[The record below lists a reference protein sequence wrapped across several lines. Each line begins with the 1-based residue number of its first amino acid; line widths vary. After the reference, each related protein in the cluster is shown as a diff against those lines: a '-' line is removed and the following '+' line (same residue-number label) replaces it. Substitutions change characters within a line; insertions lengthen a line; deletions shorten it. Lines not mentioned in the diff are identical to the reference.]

1 MSARQPISPAWI
13 EQAASELAVARR
25 QLRHRQIELAS
36 TARGAHN
43 LLLEAQALEA
53 CGQVE
58 QAEEVRRT
66 VTRGFARR
74 RAADVA
80 ENPAAAD
87 GWTPPTVRG
96 GGGQCPACG
105 QFAAAAHRC
114 PPAILEARR
123 QALSPTGD
131 MPSVQA
137 GVTDEGSAA
146 AASLAAGFYRDI
158 PLTDADAEAIA
169 AVCADNLYGPPV
181 DDLPSL
187 PRHADGSID
196 VDSAAF
202 AAHRDAALARTQDA
216 CFEDEYIDG
225 IPVPVVLSQG
235 ALEPF
240 AVPAKREVATQLG
253 NALADADDAE
263 LFDTDECAALAA
275 PETAQWGSTTSGLC
289 WRTGDG
295 EPWRQIGTGERV
307 TTPNV
312 MAADPAL
319 VRAAARQTVAS
330 QAMAAW
336 AAHTERDVA
345 PAAVHTQAAVRDVF
359 VQPNP
364 DPPQTVEARRA
375 RAIVRAQYAVTQRYL
390 ADRGVS
396 EVSVSRGMWFST
408 SGDAPAWVPA
418 SKGERSHGEVA
429 LNPASSFTTRSEV
442 SSYFARRE
450 WDDDEYVSVRLHGTV
465 PASRV
470 LSLPRTGMGCLSEE
484 EIVVIGGHGQWEV
497 ERV

>member
-1 MSARQPISPAWI
+1 M
-13 EQAASELAVARR
+13 
-25 QLRHRQIELAS
+25 
-36 TARGAHN
+36 
-43 LLLEAQALEA
+43 
-53 CGQVE
+53 
-58 QAEEVRRT
+58 
-66 VTRGFARR
+66 
-74 RAADVA
+74 
-80 ENPAAAD
+80 
-87 GWTPPTVRG
+87 
-96 GGGQCPACG
+96 
-105 QFAAAAHRC
+105 
-114 PPAILEARR
+114 
-123 QALSPTGD
+123 
-131 MPSVQA
+131 QA
-137 GVTDEGSAA
+137 GATKMGAEATGA
-146 AASLAAGFYRDI
+146 LGAGLYRDI
-158 PLTDADAEAIA
+158 PLTGADAEAIA
-169 AVCADNLYGPPV
+169 AVCTDDRYGKPVAGLPP
-181 DDLPSL
+181 L

-202 AAHRDAALARTQDA
+202 AAYRDSALARAQEA

-240 AVPAKREVATQLG
+240 AIPAKREAAALLG
-253 NALADADDAE
+253 RELADVGDDE
-263 LFDTDECAALAA
+263 LFGADECAVLAA
-275 PETAQWGSTTSGLC
+275 PETAQWGRSAGGLC
-289 WRTGDG
+289 WRTADG
-295 EPWRQIGTGERV
+295 EPWRQIGTGAGV
-307 TTPNV
+307 SAPV
-312 MAADPAL
+312 AMAADPGA
-319 VRAAARQTVAS
+319 VRAAARQTIAS

-336 AAHTERDVA
+336 AVHTERDVT

-364 DPPQTVEARRA
+364 GPPQTVEARRA
-375 RAIVRAQYAVTQRYL
+375 RAIVQAQYAVTQRYL

-418 SKGERSHGEVA
+418 AKGEHSRIEVP

-484 EIVVIGGHGQWEV
+484 EVVVIGGRGQWEV